1 MQVNM
6 KIEGVEVFNHD
17 IFNSQILHFNKK
29 KSCYLW
35 ATVYDRHLVFVNNTQ
50 LTCNKIYSF
59 N

>member
-29 KSCYLW
+29 KIML
-35 ATVYDRHLVFVNNTQ
+35 LVGHR
-50 LTCNKIYSF
+50 I
-59 N
+59 